1 MATDTVIKL
10 RIDAGYLCEC
20 GSVMEYVDD
29 DPEIARRL
37 IFCDNS
43 KCPLNG
49 KQYYEPVFVA
59 RDPAM
64 GLDDGS
70 L

>member
-1 MATDTVIKL
+1 MATDTVIKV
-10 RIDAGYLCEC
+10 RFSGIYLCEC
-20 GSVMEYVDD
+20 GEMMPFVD
-29 DPEIARRL
+29 PVEIGRRRMT
-37 IFCDNS
+37 CRNPS
-43 KCPLNG
+43 CPNNG
-49 KQYYEPVFVA
+49 HLYYEPVFVA